1 MIYLG
6 WVSRRARFLTYG
18 SIVAIILLAGL
29 FRLLVDGFGAEVA
42 SLTVISL
49 CLGAIVLLVFYEV
62 GLSEDKA
69 RAEEEAERARRR
81 SGPGHRDPPAPL
93 RPRRPD

>member
-1 MIYLG
+1 
-6 WVSRRARFLTYG
+6 VTKRARFLTYG
-18 SIVAIILLAGL
+18 SIVGVIVLAGL
-29 FRLLVDGFGAEVA
+29 CRLLFDGFAVEVA
-42 SLTVISL
+42 ALTVMSL

-81 SGPGHRDPPAPL
+81 AAPAHSEPPSSL

>member
-1 MIYLG
+1 MTK
-6 WVSRRARFLTYG
+6 RARVLTYG
-18 SIVAIILLAGL
+18 GIVVVILLAGL
-29 FRLLVDGFGAEVA
+29 CRLLFNGFAVEVA
-42 SLTVISL
+42 ALTVISL

-69 RAEEEAERARRR
+69 RAKEEAERARRGA
-81 SGPGHRDPPAPL
+81 GPAHRDPPPPL

>member
-1 MIYLG
+1 
-6 WVSRRARFLTYG
+6 VTKRARVLTYG
-18 SIVAIILLAGL
+18 GIVVVILLAGL
-29 FRLLVDGFGAEVA
+29 CRLLFNGFAVEVA
-42 SLTVISL
+42 ALTVISL

-69 RAEEEAERARRR
+69 RAKEEAERARRAA
-81 SGPGHRDPPAPL
+81 GPVHREPPPPL

>member
-1 MIYLG
+1 MTK
-6 WVSRRARFLTYG
+6 RARFLTYG
-18 SIVAIILLAGL
+18 SIVGVIVLAGL
-29 FRLLVDGFGAEVA
+29 CRLLFDGFAVEVA
-42 SLTVISL
+42 ALTVISL

-81 SGPGHRDPPAPL
+81 AGPAHHEPPPSFGQ
-93 RPRRPD
+93 RRPD

>member
-1 MIYLG
+1 
-6 WVSRRARFLTYG
+6 VSKRARVLTYG
-18 SIVAIILLAGL
+18 SIVAVILIAGL
-29 FRLLVDGFGAEVA
+29 SRLLIEGFGAEVA
-42 SLTVISL
+42 ALTVIAL

-69 RAEEEAERARRR
+69 RAEEEAERRKRDA
-81 SGPGHRDPPAPL
+81 GPVHRDPHTPM